1 MIKSKNGYQ
10 KTGNTSTQSNA
21 LVEREE
27 VRFPVSLRDW
37 FAGMAL
43 QAVLHD
49 YCDSNSKYAEL
60 ATKECYLFA
69 DAMLKAREADNG

>member
-1 MIKSKNGYQ
+1 MDKINDGGPAFPRAAGHSG
-10 KTGNTSTQSNA
+10 TPGFVTQGQPGMSM
-21 LVEREE
+21 
-27 VRFPVSLRDW
+27 RDW